1 MRACVCAMTLAI
13 VVGCGGG
20 EEATAEV
27 ELPQPMSDAMPFIYP
42 LDLWDNM
49 IAGQVMLLMR
59 ISDAGVVDSVVVQ
72 RTSGYAEFDSAAVQG
87 ARLLRFTPGKQ
98 GERRVAMWTKLPV
111 TFARDTVNM
120 GLGGK

>member
-1 MRACVCAMTLAI
+1 MTLAI